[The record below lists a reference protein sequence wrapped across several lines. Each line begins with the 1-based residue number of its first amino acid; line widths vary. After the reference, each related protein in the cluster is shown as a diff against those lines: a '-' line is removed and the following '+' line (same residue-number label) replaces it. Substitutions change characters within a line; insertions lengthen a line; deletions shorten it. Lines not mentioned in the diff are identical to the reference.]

1 MKRNCKICGNEF
13 EVSQRSDPRQTCSP
27 QCLRSL
33 RSRLS
38 SRKHESVDKIAGQR
52 FVPVSPKQLAQA
64 KSRPKNVSAS
74 RWRMELSRRR
84 NAQRW
89 PEYSQLLP
97 DPDFLS

>member
-33 RSRLS
+33 RSMLS

-52 FVPVSPKQLAQA
+52 FVPISLDELSKAKRQPRGVSDA
-64 KSRPKNVSAS
+64 

-84 NAQRW
+84 NAKRW
-89 PEYSQLLP
+89 PVYSQLLP
-97 DPDFLS
+97 DPEALA